1 MAALTKEEQANR
13 DRREMGRWEAM
24 RDRGAGI
31 MREQARQEKLAAK
44 ADKPA
49 PQEKGGSALKV

>member
-1 MAALTKEEQANR
+1 
-13 DRREMGRWEAM
+13 M

-31 MREQARQEKLAAK
+31 VREQARQEKLAAK

-49 PQEKGGSALKV
+49 PQEKGGSALEV